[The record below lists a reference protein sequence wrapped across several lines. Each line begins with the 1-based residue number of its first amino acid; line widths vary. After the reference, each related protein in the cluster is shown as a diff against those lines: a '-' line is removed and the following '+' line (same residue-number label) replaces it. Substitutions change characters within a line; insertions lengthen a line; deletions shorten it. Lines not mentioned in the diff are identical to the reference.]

1 MSKTLV
7 RRMIESADEENTMNH
22 HFDTIA
28 LAEQHREALLHDARL
43 VNVPRNRSGRRP
55 SMRTLLS
62 RLRHS

>member
-1 MSKTLV
+1 
-7 RRMIESADEENTMNH
+7 MIESADEENTMN

-43 VNVPRNRSGRRP
+43 LRVPRNRSGRRP

-62 RLRHS
+62 RIRHS

>member
-22 HFDTIA
+22 FDTIA

-43 VNVPRNRSGRRP
+43 LRVPRNRSGRRP

-62 RLRHS
+62 RIRHS

>member
-7 RRMIESADEENTMNH
+7 RRMIESADEEITMN

-28 LAEQHREALLHDARL
+28 LAEQHREELLHDAQL
-43 VNVPRNRSGRRP
+43 VRVPRNRSGRRP

-62 RLRHS
+62 RVRHS